1 MVRWVSNPD
10 ACPAAAS
17 SDFAWAMSW
26 VRCGTLVFVD
36 GNTGAN
42 GLSLPRSA

>member
-1 MVRWVSNPD
+1 MLNPD
-10 ACPAAAS
+10 ECPAAAI
-17 SDFAWAMSW
+17 SDFALAMSSA
-26 VRCGTLVFVD
+26 RCGTLVFVD